1 MWQDLRLNQGQSS
14 CRCAQYIS
22 NSSIHGVFFKE
33 LAYYRTGL
41 ANLVKKSKYKAAMNA
56 RVVLQPGLE
65 DLQLPRD
72 ENLAFEVVF
81 TIIFF
86 HMKKL
91 PTINT
96 TQVTGLPKLALLP
109 DMSYLAPDCFHPSQ
123 KLHAK
128 SKQQILF
135 FCQNLQSMGNQ
146 SHPPLYS
153 LVSLAVW
160 NNMFEDNRAKSSWG
174 QGSAGIR
181 CNIALFIFVLVIMIP
196 FGHCTLQC
204 DFQTS
209 FFCNPF

>member
-1 MWQDLRLNQGQSS
+1 MWQDLRLNQGQIS
-14 CRCAQYIS
+14 CRCALYIL

-41 ANLVKKSKYKAAMNA
+41 ANLVKKSKYRGAVNA

-181 CNIALFIFVLVIMIP
+181 CNIALFIFVLLILIP
-196 FGHCTLQC
+196 FRHCTLHC
-204 DFQTS
+204 DF
-209 FFCNPF
+209 

>member
-1 MWQDLRLNQGQSS
+1 MWQDLRLNQGQIS
-14 CRCAQYIS
+14 CRCALYIL

-65 DLQLPRD
+65 DLQLPPD

-123 KLHAK
+123 KLHAR
-128 SKQQILF
+128 SKY
-135 FCQNLQSMGNQ
+135 QNIHHS
-146 SHPPLYS
+146 
-153 LVSLAVW
+153 
-160 NNMFEDNRAKSSWG
+160 
-174 QGSAGIR
+174 
-181 CNIALFIFVLVIMIP
+181 
-196 FGHCTLQC
+196 T
-204 DFQTS
+204 
-209 FFCNPF
+209 